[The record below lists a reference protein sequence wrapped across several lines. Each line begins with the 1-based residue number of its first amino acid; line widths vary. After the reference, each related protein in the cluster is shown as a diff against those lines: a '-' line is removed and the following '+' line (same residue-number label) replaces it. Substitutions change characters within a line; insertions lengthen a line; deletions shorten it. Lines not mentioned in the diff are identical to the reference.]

1 MFRRFL
7 VALDSS
13 PHAEQALAE
22 AIDLART
29 SNARLTLMT
38 VVPEVS
44 AWALLGASE
53 APLNFPEI
61 NGEVERAYQA
71 MLAGALEKVPE
82 DVPVRTLIKHGA
94 AGAAIV
100 DEATAGDHDL
110 VIMGS
115 RGRGEL
121 RSLLLGSVSH
131 HVLQA
136 SPIPVLIV
144 HVPTASPAR
153 AAA

>member
-1 MFRRFL
+1 MGR
-7 VALDSS
+7 SS
-13 PHAEQALAE
+13 A
-22 AIDLART
+22 T
-29 SNARLTLMT
+29 
-38 VVPEVS
+38 
-44 AWALLGASE
+44 
-53 APLNFPEI
+53 
-61 NGEVERAYQA
+61 YQA
-71 MLAGALEKVPE
+71 MLASALEKVPE